1 MDNIFNNIY
10 LRSVY
15 IYICMQRKTEALVLF
30 FFMEL
35 FVKLSWDPR
44 SVIIILFV
52 MHGHVFT
59 SSEVQPRILMQYV

>member
-30 FFMEL
+30 FL
-35 FVKLSWDPR
+35 WSCL
-44 SVIIILFV
+44 
-52 MHGHVFT
+52 
-59 SSEVQPRILMQYV
+59 

>member
-1 MDNIFNNIY
+1 MYAEEN
-10 LRSVY
+10 RGTCV
-15 IYICMQRKTEALVLF
+15 V